1 MTYDMLIHRCTN
13 TLYILSVTMVRR
25 NDMHNVLKQLLVWLL
40 VVLVSLPWPVRLAAQ
55 GTDTVFKPEE
65 IEQLVAPIALY
76 PDDLVSQILMAS
88 TYPLEVVE
96 AARWLRA
103 NKTLKGDALTT
114 ALEKQTWDPSIKSLV
129 NFPQVLDMMDQKLDL
144 TQRLGDAFLAQ
155 QKDVLDAIQ
164 RLRAKAQAQGNLKT
178 TKEQRVI
185 VEPPPVQ
192 TTVVEQPAAQ
202 TTIVEQPAAQTTVI
216 KIEPTNPQVVY
227 VPTYNPTVVY
237 GAWPYPAYPPYSY
250 YPPGYAAAT
259 AAFSFT
265 AGVAL
270 GAAWGYA
277 WGGCN
282 WGRGDVDI
290 NVNRNTNFNTNI
302 NRQRYQSN
310 FQARGLNA
318 QGAWQHDASHRRG
331 VAYRDQGTAQRF
343 NRGTNAQAA
352 QAREAFRGRAESGR
366 QELAR
371 GGADRIGQAGARERA
386 GAGGREGRV
395 ADRGGVSGR
404 EGRQAGTRERA
415 GAGSHAGRQGGTR
428 ELAGA
433 GSHAGRQASTRERA
447 GAGSHQARVADR
459 GGLSG
464 REGGLGDRS
473 AQRGG
478 GAQAGSFG
486 GAGRSRQADAFQG
499 LGRGG
504 DVRNASARGSSSW
517 SGGSG
522 AAGGGGFQRAS
533 GGAHG
538 GG

>member
-1 MTYDMLIHRCTN
+1 MPNR
-13 TLYILSVTMVRR
+13 
-25 NDMHNVLKQLLVWLL
+25 LKQLLVWLL

-55 GTDTVFKPEE
+55 DTETVFKPEE

-76 PDDLVSQILMAS
+76 PDSLVSQILMAS

-96 AARWLRA
+96 AARWLRE

-114 ALEKQTWDPSIKSLV
+114 ALEKQTWDPSVKSLV
-129 NFPQVLDMMDQKLDL
+129 NFPQVLDMMNQKLDL

-178 TKEQRVI
+178 TKEQTVI
-185 VEPPPVQ
+185 VEQPPAQ
-192 TTVVEQPAAQ
+192 TTVIEQPAAQ
-202 TTIVEQPAAQTTVI
+202 TTVIEQPAAQTTVI

-237 GAWPYPAYPPYSY
+237 GAWPYPTYPPYTY

-259 AAFSFT
+259 AAFSFA

-290 NVNRNTNFNTNI
+290 NINRNTNFNTNI
-302 NRQRYQSN
+302 NRQRYQAN
-310 FQARGLNA
+310 FQSRGLNA

-386 GAGGREGRV
+386 GAG
-395 ADRGGVSGR
+395 SR
-404 EGRQAGTRERA
+404 EGRQANTQARA
-415 GAGSHAGRQGGTR
+415 GAGSREGRQT
-428 ELAGA
+428 
-433 GSHAGRQASTRERA
+433 STQARA
-447 GAGSHQARVADR
+447 GAG
-459 GGLSG
+459 G

-473 AQRGG
+473 AQRSSFGDHGG
-478 GAQAGSFG
+478 GFG
-486 GAGRSRQADAFQG
+486 GAGRGRESDALQG

-517 SGGSG
+517 GGQSR
-522 AAGGGGFQRAS
+522 AAGGGSVQRA
-533 GGAHG
+533 GGGGGGGVQRAGGGGGGGFHG
-538 GG
+538 GGGGGGFHGGGGRRR